1 MSIELPKM
9 SPEITNLSVEL
20 TNLNIKLRTKYYSNG
35 QKKSEGC
42 YHSYHPVFNH
52 ISWYEN
58 GNKKS
63 EGFYK
68 GLHERY
74 GEWKFWHSNGQLAC
88 TGIYEDEA
96 EDVAK
101 TKAGLWVFWDEAG
114 NKVHEREYNEIEL
127 SVMLMIM
134 DEWKWNKLRAD
145 GCSKE
150 LLDKFGEYIF

>member
-1 MSIELPKM
+1 MSIELPQM
-9 SPEITNLSVEL
+9 SPEITNLSVEHS
-20 TNLNIKLRTKYYSNG
+20 TKYYSNG
-35 QKKSEGC
+35 QKKYEGS
-42 YHSYHPVFNH
+42 YVSYHPVFNH
-52 ISWYEN
+52 ASWYEN

-74 GEWKFWHSNGQLAC
+74 GKWSFWHSNGQLAC

-96 EDVAK
+96 EDM
-101 TKAGLWVFWDEAG
+101 AGLWIFWDEAG

-127 SVMLMIM
+127 SVELMII
-134 DEWKWNKLRAD
+134 DGLSKIRAD

-150 LLDKFGEYIF
+150 LVDRFGDYIFN

>member
-1 MSIELPKM
+1 MSIELPQM
-9 SPEITNLSVEL
+9 SPEITSLS
-20 TNLNIKLRTKYYSNG
+20 IKLRTKYYSNG
-35 QKKSEGC
+35 QKKSEGS

-52 ISWYEN
+52 TSWYEN

-68 GLHERY
+68 GYHERY

-96 EDVAK
+96 EDM
-101 TKAGLWVFWDEAG
+101 AGLWIFWDEAG

-127 SVMLMIM
+127 AVVLTIM
-134 DEWKWNKLRAD
+134 DEWKWNKLRLD
-145 GCSKE
+145 GCSKK
-150 LLDKFGEYIF
+150 LIDKFGEYIF

>member
-9 SPEITNLSVEL
+9 SPEITSLS
-20 TNLNIKLRTKYYSNG
+20 IKLRTKYYSNG
-35 QKKSEGC
+35 QKKSEGS

-52 ISWYEN
+52 IFWYEN

-68 GLHERY
+68 GYHERY

-88 TGIYEDEA
+88 TGIYEDKA
-96 EDVAK
+96 EDM
-101 TKAGLWVFWDEAG
+101 AGLWIFWDEAG

-127 SVMLMIM
+127 AVVLTIM

-150 LLDKFGEYIF
+150 LLDKYVEYIY

>member
-1 MSIELPKM
+1 MSIELPQM
-9 SPEITNLSVEL
+9 SPEITSLS
-20 TNLNIKLRTKYYSNG
+20 IKLRTKYYSNG
-35 QKKSEGC
+35 QKKSEGS

-68 GLHERY
+68 GYHERY

-96 EDVAK
+96 EDM
-101 TKAGLWVFWDEAG
+101 AGLWIFWDEEG
-114 NKVHEREYNEIEL
+114 KKVHEREYNEIEL

-150 LLDKFGEYIF
+150 LVDKFGEYLF

>member
-1 MSIELPKM
+1 MSIELPNM
-9 SPEITNLSVEL
+9 SVEL
-20 TNLNIKLRTKYYSNG
+20 TNLSIKLRTKYYSNG

-42 YHSYHPVFNH
+42 YDSYHPVCNH
-52 ISWYEN
+52 TSWYEN

-68 GLHERY
+68 GYHERY
-74 GEWKFWHSNGQLAC
+74 GEWNFWHSNGQLAC

-96 EDVAK
+96 EDMAK
-101 TKAGLWVFWDEAG
+101 TKAGLWIFWDEAG

-127 SVMLMIM
+127 AVMLMIM

-150 LLDKFGEYIF
+150 LIDKFGEYIF

>member
-9 SPEITNLSVEL
+9 SPEITSLS
-20 TNLNIKLRTKYYSNG
+20 IKLRTKYYSDG
-35 QKKSEGC
+35 QKKSEGS

-52 ISWYEN
+52 TSWYEN

-68 GLHERY
+68 GYHERY

-96 EDVAK
+96 EDMAK
-101 TKAGLWVFWDEAG
+101 TKAGLWIFWDEAG

-150 LLDKFGEYIF
+150 LIDKFGKYIF

>member
-9 SPEITNLSVEL
+9 IPEITNLSV
-20 TNLNIKLRTKYYSNG
+20 KQRTKYYPNG
-35 QKKSEGC
+35 RKKSQGC
-42 YHSYHPVFNH
+42 YVSYHPVFNH
-52 ISWYEN
+52 TSWYEN

-96 EDVAK
+96 EDI
-101 TKAGLWVFWDEAG
+101 AGLWIFWDEGG

-127 SVMLMIM
+127 AVVLKIM
-134 DEWKWNKLRAD
+134 DEWKWNKLRTD

>member
-1 MSIELPKM
+1 M
-9 SPEITNLSVEL
+9 VQ
-20 TNLNIKLRTKYYSNG
+20 LR
-35 QKKSEGC
+35 
-42 YHSYHPVFNH
+42 
-52 ISWYEN
+52 YEN

-96 EDVAK
+96 EDMAK
-101 TKAGLWVFWDEAG
+101 TKAGLWIFWDEAG

-127 SVMLMIM
+127 TVELMII
-134 DEWKWNKLRAD
+134 DGLSKIRAD

-150 LLDKFGEYIF
+150 LVDRFGDYIF

>member
-1 MSIELPKM
+1 MSIELPQM
-9 SPEITNLSVEL
+9 SPEITSLS
-20 TNLNIKLRTKYYSNG
+20 IKLRTKYYSNG
-35 QKKSEGC
+35 QKKSEGS

-52 ISWYEN
+52 TSWYEN

-68 GLHERY
+68 GYHKRY
-74 GEWKFWHSNGQLAC
+74 GKWSFWHSNGQLAC

-96 EDVAK
+96 EDVA
-101 TKAGLWVFWDEAG
+101 GLWIFWDEEG

-127 SVMLMIM
+127 AVVLTIM